1 MKFLSNNKK
10 IDKRAARNMVKYIR
24 ELEDPAY
31 RLDKFWRNEPDLR
44 EYDFQTLKERC
55 GLALEDTQKNK
66 PWYHVLVHGQGNETY
81 VAESNLTSDDNIDP
95 VDHPFVDIFFYEYDN
110 SGQYS
115 LKQTFN

>member
-1 MKFLSNNKK
+1 MTDPLEADSDGDGIQDGTELGLIEAQGVDTDLSVF
-10 IDKRAARNMVKYIR
+10 IVDA
-24 ELEDPAY
+24 DPNFQGTDEWYDSVA
-31 RLDKFWRNEPDLR
+31 KSKPD
-44 EYDFQTLKERC
+44 
-55 GLALEDTQKNK
+55 KNK

-81 VAESNLTSDDNIDP
+81 VAESNLTTDDNIDP